1 MPFRRLGASFVA
13 LFIVGFPLAG
23 QPAVTPSPVPG
34 MTGEIIDAQAQ
45 IDALKDLPSSSWAY
59 QSIIDLV
66 NDGIIVGYPDGTF
79 KGNRPLTRYEAAVM
93 VERAVQYLTK
103 KLANPQTAPEVTSKD
118 IDALRALLD
127 EFRGDIVSLR
137 IRVGDID
144 DRLKKVETAEKN
156 VEAAQKNDAAAL
168 ARAKIGLVEQIR
180 AGSFNDAVAAFN
192 GDGRAL
198 LPNVPIAPIGS
209 QTQVGA
215 GGNANAVR
223 YLSGRNSGGYGYQL
237 LRLKLDGQIDA
248 QTSYHIRAENVYNWD
263 ASNAFQAGNLN
274 GSSTPGGVA
283 ESSPNF
289 TGGTY
294 PRNTGIR
301 LNYAYA
307 QYQDPNGLLVEA
319 GRINETDGTLGLG
332 WDDQFNG
339 AEVGYVK
346 GPLNVRG
353 GYFFDFP
360 GQNQIQGGCVVAN
373 NPAPLGAAVKAVST
387 LPCGVTTQT
396 LLGVAQYAL
405 NPTLTVGAAYSDDV
419 NAVISGWNPSVCYTG
434 AATCSQSA
442 INAACAVGSTCNPV
456 GLYQNTVANIAVGT
470 LFARYANPNQFGKNL
485 GLSLEAEGLTRFG
498 KDPFTGTQWAQAQA
512 GWVQA
517 KLGSYNARQFGSYL
531 EGGFIQAG
539 LNSTSEH
546 TAIING
552 PNYESQFLGDPNG
565 YRIAY
570 VGAHYWFS
578 KFGRVGLIYNAY
590 DLIPGTTFPA
600 GSATCP
606 GCFLTHDIGQG
617 IFLQTVLSF

>member
-1 MPFRRLGASFVA
+1 MLFRRLGAIFIA
-13 LFIVGFPLAG
+13 LTIAGFPLVA
-23 QPAVTPSPVPG
+23 QSADTPPPVPG
-34 MTGEIIDAQAQ
+34 MTGDQIDAQAQ
-45 IDALKDLPSSSWAY
+45 IDALKDLPPNSWAY

-66 NDGIIVGYPDGTF
+66 NDGIIIGYPDGTF
-79 KGNRPLTRYEAAVM
+79 KGSRPLTRYEAAVV

-103 KLANPQTAPEVTSKD
+103 KLANPQTAPEVSSKD
-118 IDALRALLD
+118 IDTLRALLD
-127 EFRGDIVSLR
+127 EFRGDIDALKLRVS
-137 IRVGDID
+137 DID
-144 DRLKKVETAEKN
+144 TRLKTVES
-156 VEAAQKNDAAAL
+156 AQKRDETTA
-168 ARAKIGLVEQIR
+168 ARAKLGLVEQIR
-180 AGSFNDAVAAFN
+180 AGNFNDAVAAFN

-198 LPNVPIAPIGS
+198 LPNVPLTPIGG

-215 GGNANAVR
+215 GGNANAQR
-223 YLSGRNSGGYGYQL
+223 YLTGQNSGGYGYQL
-237 LRLKLDGQIDA
+237 LRLKLDGQIDT

-263 ASNAFQAGNLN
+263 TADAFQAGSLN
-274 GSSTPGGVA
+274 GSSTPGSLA
-283 ESSPNF
+283 ESSPNY

-319 GRINETDGTLGLG
+319 GRVNETDGTLGLG

-339 AEVGYVK
+339 AEIGYVK
-346 GPLNVRG
+346 GPLNIRG

-360 GQNQIQGGCVVAN
+360 AQNQIQGACVVAN
-373 NPAPLGAAVKAVST
+373 NPAPLGAAVKAVTT
-387 LPCGVTTQT
+387 LPCGTTTQT
-396 LLGVAQYAL
+396 FLGVAQYAVT
-405 NPTLTVGAAYSDDV
+405 NALTVGAAFDGDT
-419 NAVISGWNPSVCYTG
+419 NAVISGWNPSVCYNG

-442 INAACAVGSTCNPV
+442 LNAACAPGSAVCNPV
-456 GLYQNTVANIAVGT
+456 GLYQNTVTNIDVGT

-485 GLSLEAEGLTRFG
+485 GLSVEAEGLTRFG
-498 KDPFTGTQWAQAQA
+498 KDPFTRTQWAQAQA
-512 GWVQA
+512 GWAQIKV
-517 KLGSYNARQFGSYL
+517 GSYNPRQFGSYL

-539 LNSTSEH
+539 LNSTSAH
-546 TAIING
+546 TAIVNG

-578 KFGRVGLIYNAY
+578 QFGRIGLIYNAY

-606 GCFLTHDIGQG
+606 GCYLTHDIGRG
-617 IFLQTVLSF
+617 LFLQTVLSF